1 MIDTR
6 TRIVAVAGCL
16 GLLVLIIELVRR
28 RRMKEE
34 YSVLWIGTGL
44 VLLVLAAWYQLL
56 GWITRAIG
64 GVALSSTLFFLGLL
78 FAFLM
83 LLHFSIRVS
92 ALERRLTALVQEI
105 GILTASGGDGGDD
118 HEPPAAR
125 SGADPQASPSDP
137 RVAVII
143 PCYNDGAVVREA
155 IGSIEEREPVEVVV
169 VDDGSDDPG
178 TLDVLARLEAD
189 GTRVVRRENG
199 GLAAAR
205 ATGLD
210 ATRAPLVYPLDAD
223 DLLDPGA
230 LGALA
235 DTLERHPQAGFAWGD
250 YTLFGDYDGSY
261 RAPSR
266 WLPWTLTYVN
276 PYPVSS
282 MFRRSVLQQAGD
294 WRGAP
299 GAQLVGAHGYED
311 WDLWLRL
318 VKLGVEGVYAGR
330 SIYRR
335 RLHGGSRLLAHAR
348 KRHQDLYRELVERN
362 AEVFERRTLLRG
374 SERPPFWKPF
384 VYPILFG
391 SRTVVPFRVE
401 AFLQRTMMRLGL
413 GLPGS

>member
-6 TRIVAVAGCL
+6 TRIVAVIGCL
-16 GLLVLIIELVRR
+16 GLLLVIVELVRR
-28 RRMKEE
+28 RRLKEE
-34 YSVLWIGTGL
+34 YSVLWIGTGI

-64 GVALSSTLFFLGLL
+64 GVALSSTLFFMGLL

-105 GILTASGGDGGDD
+105 GILTAGREGDGTPPQPVPGEDPNA
-118 HEPPAAR
+118 PPA
-125 SGADPQASPSDP
+125 DP

-143 PCYNDGAVVREA
+143 PCYNDGAVVAEA
-155 IGSIEEREPVEVVV
+155 VGSIEEREPVEIVV
-169 VDDGSDDPG
+169 VDDGSDDPATG
-178 TLDVLARLEAD
+178 EVLAQLEAA

-205 ATGLD
+205 ATGLQ

-230 LGALA
+230 LRALA
-235 DTLERHPQAGFAWGD
+235 DTLERHPDAGFAWGD

-282 MFRRSVLQQAGD
+282 MFRRSVLERAGD

-318 VKLGVEGVYAGR
+318 VRCGVEGVYAGR
-330 SIYRR
+330 SVYRR

-348 KRHQDLYRELVERN
+348 RRHQELYRELVARN

-374 SERPPFWKPF
+374 SERPAFWKPV

-391 SRTVVPFRVE
+391 ARTVVPFRVE
-401 AFLQRTMMRLGL
+401 AFMQRTMMRLGL
-413 GLPGS
+413 GLPG

>member
-1 MIDTR
+1 MIDAR
-6 TRIVAVAGCL
+6 TRIVAVVGCL
-16 GLLVLIIELVRR
+16 GLLLLIVELVRR
-28 RRMKEE
+28 RRLKEE
-34 YSVLWIGTGL
+34 YSVLWIGTGI

-64 GVALSSTLFFLGLL
+64 GVALSSTLFFMGLM

-105 GILTASGGDGGDD
+105 GILTAGRDGHGRPAEPLSDERPD
-118 HEPPAAR
+118 APPAE
-125 SGADPQASPSDP
+125 P

-143 PCYNDGAVVREA
+143 PCYNDGAVVAEA
-155 IGSIEEREPVEVVV
+155 VGSIQEREPVEVVV
-169 VDDGSDDPG
+169 VDDGSDDAS
-178 TLDVLARLEAD
+178 TVEALARLEAG
-189 GTRVVRRENG
+189 GTHVVRRENG

-205 ATGLD
+205 ATGLE

-223 DLLDPGA
+223 DLLDAGA

-235 DTLERHPQAGFAWGD
+235 DTLERHPDAGFAWGD

-282 MFRRSVLQQAGD
+282 MFRRSVLEQAGD

-299 GAQLVGAHGYED
+299 DAQLVGAHGYED

-318 VKLGVEGVYAGR
+318 VRCGVEGVYAGR
-330 SIYRR
+330 SVYRR

-348 KRHQDLYRELVERN
+348 RRHQELYRELVARN
-362 AEVFERRTLLRG
+362 AEVFERRALLRG
-374 SERPPFWKPF
+374 SERPPFWKPV

-391 SRTVVPFRVE
+391 ARTVVPFRVE
-401 AFLQRTMMRLGL
+401 AFMQRTMMRLGL

>member
-1 MIDTR
+1 V
-6 TRIVAVAGCL
+6 VA
-16 GLLVLIIELVRR
+16 E
-28 RRMKEE
+28 
-34 YSVLWIGTGL
+34 
-44 VLLVLAAWYQLL
+44 
-56 GWITRAIG
+56 
-64 GVALSSTLFFLGLL
+64 
-78 FAFLM
+78 
-83 LLHFSIRVS
+83 
-92 ALERRLTALVQEI
+92 
-105 GILTASGGDGGDD
+105 
-118 HEPPAAR
+118 
-125 SGADPQASPSDP
+125 
-137 RVAVII
+137 AV
-143 PCYNDGAVVREA
+143 
-155 IGSIEEREPVEVVV
+155 GSIEEREPVEVVV
-169 VDDGSDDPG
+169 VDDGSDDPA
-178 TLDVLARLEAD
+178 TNDVLASLEAA

-205 ATGLD
+205 ATGLE

-230 LGALA
+230 LRALA
-235 DTLERHPQAGFAWGD
+235 DTLERHPDAGFAWGD

-282 MFRRSVLQQAGD
+282 MFRRSALEQAGD

-318 VKLGVEGVYAGR
+318 VHCGVEGVYAGR

-348 KRHQDLYRELVERN
+348 RRHQELYRELVVRN
-362 AEVFERRTLLRG
+362 AEVFERRTSLRG
-374 SERPPFWKPF
+374 SERPPFWKPV

-391 SRTVVPFRVE
+391 ARTVVPFRVE
-401 AFLQRTMMRLGL
+401 AFMQRTMMRLGL